1 MPAHADA
8 LPASA
13 QLNKGSKRRKRILAF
28 CVVAFLTWALPT
40 FVAQWSKLNQKT
52 AELQALQQ
60 QTEQLKQTNEQTKR
74 DVARLNDKEYVEQ
87 KIRTELHWYKPG
99 ETVFPAKKPNP

>member
-1 MPAHADA
+1 MTAHVNAHTA
-8 LPASA
+8 NA

-40 FVAQWSKLNQKT
+40 FIAQWSKLNQKS
-52 AELQALQQ
+52 AEMLALQQ
-60 QTEQLKQTNEQTKR
+60 QLDQLKQTNEQTKR
-74 DVARLNDKEYVEQ
+74 DVARLNDKEYIEQ

-99 ETVFPAKKPNP
+99 ETVFPAKKTNP